1 MSKINRNIAAT
12 GVVAA
17 LYVAITLIF
26 APISYGVVQLRLS
39 EMFNHLAAFN
49 KRYIFAVTLGVL
61 IVNIFS
67 PLGVV
72 DMIFGTA
79 GTLIGTTL
87 TYFTAR
93 NIGAKPLK
101 FLIATLCQLPGMFLV
116 DLEMHLYMNLPLFP
130 TYWVLAL
137 GEIASMAIGAVIIY
151 LITKKIYL
159 YE

>member
-93 NIGAKPLK
+93 NIR
-101 FLIATLCQLPGMFLV
+101 CQ
-116 DLEMHLYMNLPLFP
+116 
-130 TYWVLAL
+130 T
-137 GEIASMAIGAVIIY
+137 
-151 LITKKIYL
+151 T
-159 YE
+159 